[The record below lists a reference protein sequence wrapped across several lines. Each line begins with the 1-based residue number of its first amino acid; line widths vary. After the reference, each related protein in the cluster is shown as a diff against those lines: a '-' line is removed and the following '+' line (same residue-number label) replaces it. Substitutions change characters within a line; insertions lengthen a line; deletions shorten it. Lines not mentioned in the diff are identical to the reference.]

1 MGVFRDNAITD
12 SGRGLLAYI
21 SMGAVFV
28 PTKIV
33 MGSGML
39 PAGTTT
45 RTIKDVVAPVQTL
58 KINKKK
64 RGNDGTVTI
73 GGVYSNQ
80 EVAADF
86 YFREL
91 ALYAR
96 ADNPDGTVA
105 AEECLY
111 SYGNA
116 GNTADLMPA
125 YTSGQPVE
133 RQIDLVILVSNDAK
147 VDLTVA
153 SGIYMTIDMAKE
165 LAAGLGGV
173 RSFPLTIPA
182 TGWEETGETPYR
194 YALEVPQEDAK
205 ASHIPVVCLHRD
217 SLAAAETAGLCSGA
231 ETVDGAVRFWARH
244 IPETDLSATL
254 ALLTPG
260 SGELGTAGGG
270 SAYVLPV
277 ASAETLGGVKIGKGI
292 SITEDGTISAS
303 GGGIGEDA
311 VASDAEVG
319 EMLEEVLGPDNTVAS
334 EEEVAEMFRDV
345 FEGVRS
351 DEG

>member
-45 RTIKDVVAPVQTL
+45 RTIKDVVAPVHTL

-205 ASHIPVVCLHRD
+205 ASHIPVVSLQRD
-217 SLAAAETAGLCSGA
+217 SLEVAETAGVCSSV
-231 ETVDGAVRFWARH
+231 ETLDGSIRFWARKV
-244 IPETDLSATL
+244 PTTDMVATL
-254 ALLTPG
+254 ALLAPG
-260 SGELGTAGGG
+260 TGDLGVAGGG

-292 SITEDGTISAS
+292 SITEDGTISVS
-303 GGGIGEDA
+303 GGGIGEDD
-311 VASDAEVG
+311 VATDQDMDNMMDRVFPEEGGSDDG
-319 EMLEEVLGPDNTVAS
+319 
-334 EEEVAEMFRDV
+334 
-345 FEGVRS
+345 
-351 DEG
+351 